1 MYREF
6 LANFACNL
14 RHLSPPRLP
23 VVYSLDRKTHAFAA
37 ILGLS
42 SVLLVDDEG
51 DDAKPGAFEKQG
63 PRSFNAITK
72 RKIAAVKFALKAGL
86 DVLLSDADIFW
97 CRDAG
102 KYLEELLEHEDYR
115 DADVLIQPEANY
127 RTLNSGFYFVRS
139 NPRTLTLFNQ
149 LLKNIGLGAHDQ
161 DVVNKVFCE
170 EEYGGR
176 KIREPYGDVPFR
188 CESQGAVIRVLPSQL
203 FPSGAEMYEDVKV
216 FSHSRG
222 ELVKMCRRG
231 DVVVLHNNFIRA
243 SKKKARLV
251 QKGLWYINFD
261 DPEQPICRKEPVPES
276 LAAARTCGTFC

>member
-14 RHLSPPRLP
+14 RRLSPPRLP

-37 ILGLS
+37 VLGLS
-42 SVLLVDDEG
+42 SVLLVDEEG
-51 DDAKPGAFEKQG
+51 DDAKPGAFEKDG

-72 RKIAAVKFALKAGL
+72 RKIAAVKSALKAGL

-97 CRDAG
+97 CGDAA
-102 KYLEELLEHEDYR
+102 KYLEELLQEEDYK

-127 RTLNSGFYFVRS
+127 RTLNSGFYFVKS
-139 NPRTLTLFNQ
+139 GPHTLALFNQ
-149 LLKNIGLGAHDQ
+149 LLKYVDLGAHDQ

-176 KIREPYGDVPFR
+176 KIHEPYGDVPFR
-188 CESQGAVIRVLPSQL
+188 CESHGAVIRVLPSQK
-203 FPSGAEMYEDVKV
+203 FPSGAEMYRDVKV
-216 FSHSRG
+216 FVHSRS
-222 ELVKMCRRG
+222 ELAKMCKRG
-231 DVVVLHNNFIRA
+231 DFMVLHNNFIRA

-251 QKGLWYINFD
+251 QKGMWFITFD
-261 DPEQPICRKEPVPES
+261 NPEQPRCRKEPVPES
-276 LAAARTCGTFC
+276 AVAARTCGIFC